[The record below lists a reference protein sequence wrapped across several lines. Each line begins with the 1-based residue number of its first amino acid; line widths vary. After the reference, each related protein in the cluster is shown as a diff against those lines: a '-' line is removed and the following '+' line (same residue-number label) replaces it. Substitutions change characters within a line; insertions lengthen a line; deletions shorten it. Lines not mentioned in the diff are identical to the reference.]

1 MRRFGENLWVWVVA
15 LAFVTLTL
23 VALVLTPILVQQRV
37 DAHRAQIEA
46 SEPARTLLM
55 ELRFN
60 IVSERA
66 ALRDFV
72 RTGDTTFAAMYSR
85 ARAAEHNIFSQLAP
99 LARQL
104 GPQVSERF
112 VEMRTLAEQWHTRM
126 GDHRLLRSGHS
137 PLGDLNE
144 SATELLEP
152 VLRST
157 IRLDSVIIQT
167 TARTRSE
174 IAKAEQTGLDLTMLL
189 GGLAFLVALAVG
201 VLVWRIRHLAAE
213 SERRRFETV
222 AALAESAR
230 AAEARNRLLRGV
242 THDVKNPLGAARG
255 YAELLDLGIKGPI
268 TEEQRAMVKGVQRS
282 LDSALAIISD
292 LLDLARSDS
301 GGMPVHRVSTDL
313 NEVARD
319 AVEDHRAAAETA
331 GHKLLLQKTDRPL
344 LIFTD
349 PARVRQVLDNLL
361 SNAIKYTR
369 PPGEIWVRTDADVRD
384 APRVKRA
391 VAIRVSD
398 NGPGIPPDKRE
409 HIFDEFTRLEDDGSL
424 KGHGLGLAIA
434 RRIARLL
441 GGDLAVADGNAGG
454 ATFVLW
460 LPQREQQPD

>member
-1 MRRFGENLWVWVVA
+1 MRRFGESLWLWVIA
-15 LAFVTLTL
+15 LAVVTLML

-37 DAHRAQIEA
+37 DSHRAQIEA

-60 IVSERA
+60 IVRERA
-66 ALRDFV
+66 ALRDYV
-72 RTGDTTFAAMYSR
+72 RTGDTTFAAMYSG
-85 ARAAEHNIFSQLAP
+85 ARAADHNIYAQLAP
-99 LARQL
+99 LAGQL
-104 GPQVSERF
+104 GPQVFERF
-112 VEMRTLAEQWHTRM
+112 VETRTLAEQWHTRM
-126 GDHRLLRSGHS
+126 GDLGLNRTG
-137 PLGDLNE
+137 PDALGDLNE
-144 SATELLEP
+144 AEAAELLEQ
-152 VLRST
+152 VLHST
-157 IRLDSVIIQT
+157 SRMDSVIIQT

-189 GGLAFLVALAVG
+189 GGLAFLVAVAVG
-201 VLVWRIRHLAAE
+201 FLVWRIRHLAAE

-301 GGMPVHRVSTDL
+301 GGITVHRVSTDL
-313 NEVARD
+313 NEVARA
-319 AVEDHRAAAETA
+319 AVEDHRATAEAA
-331 GHKLLLQKTDRPL
+331 GHKLCLQKTERPL
-344 LIFTD
+344 NIYTD

-361 SNAIKYTR
+361 SNAIKYT
-369 PPGEIWVRTDADVRD
+369 PAPGEIWVRTDADVRD

-398 NGPGIPPDKRE
+398 NGPGIPVDKRE
-409 HIFDEFTRLEDDGSL
+409 HIFDEFTRLEDEGSL

-441 GGDLAVADGNAGG
+441 GGDLAVADSNAGG
-454 ATFVLW
+454 ATFVFW
-460 LPQREQQPD
+460 LPQREQ